1 MRRGVS
7 AAYHPSPLLFDSQGR
22 NHPQTL
28 PAQITDFMYFTYK
41 NNRYCV
47 NLDWLQYSVHLREP
61 EPEILCPKGYR
72 IELCQGNNIF
82 EHRALVFD
90 SRGAKYLTLL
100 WKPYSKVLPS
110 NLMTVQLA
118 NEYLYLMSGEGVKW
132 SLRDVQQI
140 VDCTFN
146 AIGRIDICVDWEGSR
161 ERDEFLR
168 HLNSGH
174 YYAQHKSEGSN
185 WWHEVEKDGH
195 KRKQLHCLTWGSQ
208 HSEIKVKVYHKS
220 REQGLIGGDE
230 PEKPWIVRE
239 WKANEMDIRNV
250 WRLEFSLSGAGQLR
264 YKRQP
269 ITLDNVASE
278 QWCLNVLCELYHNR
292 FVTRINQGRR
302 NGHHNNDTRVYL
314 FPFPTRGGGLRWAEP
329 KGQDYEL
336 PAAIVLLRSM
346 MRQIDNPALM
356 AAPSTFNDYATTIL
370 NLIDN
375 HHLTGYF
382 LRTYDKNP
390 EDYFNAL
397 WENVGTG
404 IRHTTPSPCILMD

>member
-1 MRRGVS
+1 
-7 AAYHPSPLLFDSQGR
+7 
-22 NHPQTL
+22 
-28 PAQITDFMYFTYK
+28 MYFTYK
-41 NNRYCV
+41 ENRYCV

-61 EPEILCPKGYR
+61 EPEILCPEGYR

-90 SRGAKYLTLL
+90 TRGAKYLTLL

-110 NLMTVQLA
+110 NLMTVQVA

-132 SLRDVQQI
+132 SFRDVQQI

-146 AIGRIDICVDWEGSR
+146 AIGRIDICVDWEGSS

-174 YYAQHKSEGSN
+174 YYAQHKSEGTN

-208 HSEIKVKVYHKS
+208 KSEIKVKVYHKS
-220 REQGLIGGDE
+220 REQGLIGGNE

-239 WKANEMDIRNV
+239 WKANKMDIRNV

-264 YKRQP
+264 YKGQP

-278 QWCLNVLCELYHNR
+278 QWCLDVLCELYRNR

-302 NGHHNNDTRVYL
+302 QGHHNNDARVFL
-314 FPFPTRGGGLRWAEP
+314 FPFPTRSAGLTWADP
-329 KGQDYEL
+329 KGRDYEL
-336 PAAIVLLRSM
+336 PASITLLRSM
-346 MRQIDNPALM
+346 MRQIDNPAVM
-356 AAPSTFNDYATTIL
+356 ASKLTFKEYTSTIL
-370 NLIDN
+370 HIIQN
-375 HHLTGYF
+375 HKLNGYF
-382 LRTYDKNP
+382 IRTYEQYP
-390 EDYFNAL
+390 VDYFNNL
-397 WENVGTG
+397 WLNVGG
-404 IRHTTPSPCILMD
+404 GLRSCTPSPSRLMD

>member
-1 MRRGVS
+1 
-7 AAYHPSPLLFDSQGR
+7 
-22 NHPQTL
+22 
-28 PAQITDFMYFTYK
+28 MYFTFK

-61 EPEILCPKGYR
+61 EPELLCPEGYR
-72 IELCQGNNIF
+72 IEICQGNNIF

-110 NLMTVQLA
+110 NLMTVQVA
-118 NEYLYLMSGEGVKW
+118 NEYLYLMSGLGVEW
-132 SLRDVQQI
+132 SFRDVQQI

-185 WWHEVEKDGH
+185 WWHEVEKDGF
-195 KRKQLHCLTWGSQ
+195 KGKQLHCLTWGSQ
-208 HSEIKVKVYHKS
+208 KSEIKVKVYHKS
-220 REQGLIGGDE
+220 REQGLVGGNE

-239 WKANEMDIRNV
+239 WIANEMDIRNV

-264 YKRQP
+264 YKGQP
-269 ITLDNVASE
+269 ITLENVASE
-278 QWCLNVLCELYHNR
+278 HWCMNVLCELYHNR

-302 NGHHNNDTRVYL
+302 QGHHNNDTRVFL
-314 FPFPTRGGGLRWAEP
+314 FPFPTRSAGLAWAAP
-329 KGQDYEL
+329 KGRDYEL
-336 PAAIVLLRSM
+336 PASITLLRSM
-346 MRQIDNPALM
+346 MRQIDNPAVM
-356 AAPSTFNDYATTIL
+356 TSKITFEEYATTIL
-370 NLIDN
+370 HIIHYHKLD
-375 HHLTGYF
+375 GYF
-382 LRTYDKNP
+382 IRTYEQCP
-390 EDYFNAL
+390 EEYFNNMWL
-397 WENVGTG
+397 NVGGG
-404 IRHTTPSPCILMD
+404 IRSCTPSPSKLMD